1 VARTSPSPRQH
12 GAVVLI
18 LVALVLTG
26 IGIWLFQN
34 AFFEAS
40 GKVASHLQDPQ
51 TVRYAVDPYIW
62 SPAASRKLRR
72 RYAAGHAIFSAAV
85 LLWAWI
91 IWTSGAA
98 LMAGILTVMAIGM
111 AGMLA
116 FRAIRHGL

>member
-1 VARTSPSPRQH
+1 MLAAS
-12 GAVVLI
+12 A
-18 LVALVLTG
+18 LTG

-40 GKVASHLQDPQ
+40 GKVASHFQDPE

-62 SPAASRKLRR
+62 SPSASRSLRR

-91 IWTSGAA
+91 IWMSGAA

-111 AGMLA
+111 AGILA